1 MLVENLENVL
11 SESEYNNFMSENIL
25 IKKVETKIEIQNKYI
40 KNILIVL
47 VFFGIILFLLNFLK
61 VF

>member
-40 KNILIVL
+40 KNILTVL